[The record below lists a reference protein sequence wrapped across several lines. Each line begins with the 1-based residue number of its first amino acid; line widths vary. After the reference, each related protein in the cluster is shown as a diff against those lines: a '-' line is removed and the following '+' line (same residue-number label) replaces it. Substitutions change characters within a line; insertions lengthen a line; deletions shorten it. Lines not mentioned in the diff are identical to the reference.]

1 MANNVIKK
9 HQTILNNNVGDQVLS
24 HANQLT
30 TKSWNDI
37 INSLR
42 TQANVNATYLSTLHK
57 WLIGTGEGT
66 VIIPD
71 EKSFVEFVLEC
82 LTKQVT
88 VEIVQADEI
97 SADSIH
103 TKSGDNV
110 FTMSGNVMQFG
121 SEDATVK
128 LSGAGR
134 PLIQDTDNT
143 YKKIA
148 TVDDLLNYLKVD
160 VRSTTTDG
168 TFIAQINNTQLQLND
183 TVVLDPIKG
192 VLKLTGDQAGI
203 VLNNANVMYIS
214 NNTLNLDKLPV
225 DIKKALSINGKTVAT
240 LEDVAKISTIKL
252 KPVTEL
258 PTTNI
263 ESNVIYLL
271 KIDDDKDFND
281 FEEYLYVDGQWE
293 LIGTTKVDLSNYPT
307 RDEVLAAHYTKDEII
322 AIVKELPTEDDLVLL
337 PHIGESAPEK
347 TNRAW
352 IDTTMSDEIVMAQQE
367 PCIICGEVLL
377 DETHCNE
384 LLLSS
389 TVASN
394 QIFCSTCGEVLLNE
408 HNCNETLLNE

>member
-1 MANNVIKK
+1 MANNVINKN
-9 HQTILNNNVGDQVLS
+9 QTILNNNISDQVLS

-42 TQANVNATYLSTLHK
+42 SQANVNARYISTLHK

-71 EKSFVEFVLEC
+71 EKSFTEFVLEC

-88 VEIVQADEI
+88 VEIVQADQI
-97 SADSIH
+97 AADSIH
-103 TKSGDNV
+103 TKSGDHV
-110 FTMSGNVMQFG
+110 FSMTDNVMQFG

-134 PLIQDTDNT
+134 PFIQDTDNT

-160 VRSTTTDG
+160 VRSTTSSNTP
-168 TFIAQINNTQLQLND
+168 IAQINNTQLQLND
-183 TVVLDPIKG
+183 TIVLDPITGTIALKG
-192 VLKLTGDQAGI
+192 TTAGI
-203 VLNNANVMYIS
+203 SINNTDVIYVS
-214 NNTLNLDKLPV
+214 NNVLNLDKLPV
-225 DIKKALSINGKTVAT
+225 DIKKTLSINGKTVAT

-252 KPVTEL
+252 QTVTEL
-258 PTTNI
+258 PTTDI
-263 ESNVIYLL
+263 KANVIYLL
-271 KIDDDKDFND
+271 KIDDDNDSND

-307 RDEVLAAHYTKDEII
+307 KDEIT
-322 AIVKELPTEDDLVLL
+322 AIKNEITAIIDELPTEEDLVLL
-337 PHIGESAPEK
+337 PFIGTDKPSQ

-352 IDTTMSDEIVMAQQE
+352 IDTTTSDEVFTIRQTSRDTCVEMLLNE
-367 PCIICGEVLL
+367 PLFDTESTYTIDIHELCQVCGE
-377 DETHCNE
+377 E
-384 LLLSS
+384 
-389 TVASN
+389 
-394 QIFCSTCGEVLLNE
+394 IINE
-408 HNCNETLLNE
+408 HNCDETLLKE